1 MSANI
6 LSSCLDMSALWPVRT
21 RRQLSGHG
29 SSSVASSPSQPPVE
43 AEASSHQGKAK
54 EDMQA
59 FRVFQPF
66 LEQELPV
73 WSKPQDVTLVLCTY
87 RVDVGAK
94 VLDGAGDDDVV
105 VGPAPGVPLESGSLI
120 LPIGCLRCPTPRP
133 FSCREGCWYGAW
145 AADSFRG

>member
-1 MSANI
+1 
-6 LSSCLDMSALWPVRT
+6 MSALWPVRT

-94 VLDGAGDDDVV
+94 VLDSAGDDDMDVC
-105 VGPAPGVPLESGSLI
+105 PAPGVPLESGSLV
-120 LPIGCLRCPTPRP
+120 LPVGSRSRPTPRP
-133 FSCREGCWYGAW
+133 FSCRESCLYSAW
-145 AADSFRG
+145 ATDSFHG